1 MCKRQLT
8 DISGP
13 LIDST
18 RQMMKQTEL
27 TDFVVNHLSPRLNRA
42 GVMESEPV
50 YGTAIEWELWRDRN
64 VKRVSRIINGEQAMP
79 VSWIIPWLDALPDGI
94 ANRCRNTLSAALGLL
109 PVIAITPRDGVT
121 SGIDR
126 LSKEFSDVLAAARPA
141 FDGEYSV
148 ADNPTELQQL
158 QNELYELS
166 LRTTAE
172 IVAIAA
178 ATGITPGGVD
188 SNADCKC

>member
-8 DISGP
+8 DISAP
-13 LIDST
+13 LIDAT

-27 TDFVVNHLSPRLNRA
+27 TAFVVNHLSPRLHRA

-50 YGTAIEWELWRDRN
+50 YGTTTEWELWRDRN

-79 VSWIIPWLDALPDGI
+79 VSWIIPWLDALPDDT

-109 PVIAITPRDGVT
+109 PVIAITPRDGVA

-141 FDGEYSV
+141 FDGEYSA
-148 ADNPTELQQL
+148 ADNPIELQQL

-188 SNADCKC
+188 SNADRKC